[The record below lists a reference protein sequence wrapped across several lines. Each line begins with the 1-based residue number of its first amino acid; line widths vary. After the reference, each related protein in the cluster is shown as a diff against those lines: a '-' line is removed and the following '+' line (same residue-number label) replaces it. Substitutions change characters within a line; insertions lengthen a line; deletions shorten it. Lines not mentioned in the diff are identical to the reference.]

1 MDDYSFYGKYRWT
14 SQYRELLD
22 RDWRDPV
29 EIKEEHFDKAEKHF
43 IARLKKLLV
52 DRNVLKQDLAEAI
65 GVSPS
70 AISGYL
76 VGKHNPDI
84 ATLLAISNYFDVSL
98 DYLLGKTEYTHINDG
113 NLPPLENEMLGYY
126 RKLDD
131 FRQRE
136 LLGEA
141 RYMYKSDKK
150 SYS

>member
-70 AISGYL
+70 AVSG
-76 VGKHNPDI
+76 
-84 ATLLAISNYFDVSL
+84 YFDVSL
-98 DYLLGKTEYTHINDG
+98 DYLLGKTEYTHIDDG
-113 NLPPLENEMLGYY
+113 NLTPLENEMLGYY